1 MSLQGI
7 RKELQE
13 IKREHA
19 PEFKTIEELLNT
31 SKEDIHTLST
41 HDLFRVIQYFNP
53 EFETEADLTTEVLEK
68 MVKGEYP

>member
-1 MSLQGI
+1 MSLAGI

-19 PEFKTIEELLNT
+19 PEFKTIEELLT
-31 SKEDIHTLST
+31 TKKEDIHKLST

-53 EFETEADLTTEVLEK
+53 EFKTEAELTTEVLEK